1 MAGMT
6 EIFEP
11 YGKLLERMREVAWVD
26 GASSLLSWDQETF
39 MPAKGLAFRAE
50 QLAHL
55 GGLTHR
61 LFTAPEV
68 GDWIK
73 ASEDHGYAA
82 GSKEAANLR
91 EWRRTYDRQT
101 RVPASLVEELQ
112 HATSVGREAWAV
124 ARERSV
130 FKHFQPHLEEILE
143 LNRRMADCWGYEES
157 RYDALLEGHE
167 RGARTRKLEVMF
179 RELRRELVDLLDPAM
194 AKSEGIRSDYLSGDY
209 PVEAQKAFNREVAVA
224 MGFDFGAGRVDTT
237 AHPFCTT
244 VGPRDCRL
252 TTRYNEANFT
262 QSLYGIMHEAGHGLY
277 EQGLTAADFGT
288 PCGTCASLGIHESQ
302 SRLWENL
309 VGRAPEFW
317 EYWYPRAR
325 RHFPSL
331 TRFTPEQITRAVNR
345 VAPSLVRVEADPVTY
360 NLHIILR
367 FEIEI
372 KLVEERVRPAD
383 LPALWNEEFEKMFG
397 IEVPNDTLGCLQDIH
412 WSLGSFGYF
421 PTYTLGNLNA
431 AQLMARV
438 QSERPV
444 IASEIASGR
453 YSRLLRWLRQKVHS
467 QGRRYT
473 ADELMI
479 RATGEPTQI
488 RYHVDHLR
496 AQYAPEPPP
505 KRAPAA
511 KEEARP

>member
-1 MAGMT
+1 MRVDLWGGGGVKMAGMT

-157 RYDALLEGHE
+157 RYDALLEGHG
-167 RGARTRKLEVMF
+167 RAGALQVR
-179 RELRRELVDLLDPAM
+179 ANQ
-194 AKSEGIRSDYLSGDY
+194 AI
-209 PVEAQKAFNREVAVA
+209 
-224 MGFDFGAGRVDTT
+224 GAGR
-237 AHPFCTT
+237 
-244 VGPRDCRL
+244 R
-252 TTRYNEANFT
+252 
-262 QSLYGIMHEAGHGLY
+262 GIKGR
-277 EQGLTAADFGT
+277 QG
-288 PCGTCASLGIHESQ
+288 E
-302 SRLWENL
+302 
-309 VGRAPEFW
+309 GRAELHQG
-317 EYWYPRAR
+317 RA
-325 RHFPSL
+325 
-331 TRFTPEQITRAVNR
+331 IVDR
-345 VAPSLVRVEADPVTY
+345 VAAMSDAMLQ
-360 NLHIILR
+360 LR
-367 FEIEI
+367 Q
-372 KLVEERVRPAD
+372 RDGRQAH
-383 LPALWNEEFEKMFG
+383 
-397 IEVPNDTLGCLQDIH
+397 VPDRAGRQ
-412 WSLGSFGYF
+412 
-421 PTYTLGNLNA
+421 A
-431 AQLMARV
+431 AQGGRGATANQLDSRCWC
-438 QSERPV
+438 R
-444 IASEIASGR
+444 ASKGS
-453 YSRLLRWLRQKVHS
+453 
-467 QGRRYT
+467 
-473 ADELMI
+473 
-479 RATGEPTQI
+479 
-488 RYHVDHLR
+488 
-496 AQYAPEPPP
+496 
-505 KRAPAA
+505 
-511 KEEARP
+511 